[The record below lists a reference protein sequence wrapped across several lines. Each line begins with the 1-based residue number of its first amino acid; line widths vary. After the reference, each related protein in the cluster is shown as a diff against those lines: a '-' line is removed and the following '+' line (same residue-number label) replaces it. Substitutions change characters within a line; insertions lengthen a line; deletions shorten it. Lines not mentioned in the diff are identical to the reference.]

1 MKALSYTRALA
12 WTLLMSIGIFSTAS
26 AQDTKADKTTKKEEQ
41 AAKVTAMI
49 EGQRFLFRPQSANP
63 MRGRLIQLTTEY
75 SVKVGKDTIV
85 ADLPY
90 FGRSFTAPIDPSRG
104 GIQFNATKF
113 DYQVTNIKKGWQIT
127 IKPSDASDIQQL
139 FLTVFT
145 NGSATLQVTSTNR
158 TPITFNGQ
166 VLERK

>member
-1 MKALSYTRALA
+1 MKTLSYTRALA
-12 WTLLMSIGIFSTAS
+12 WTLLMSIGILSTAS
-26 AQDTKADKTTKKEEQ
+26 AQDSKTTKKEEQ

-49 EGQRFLFRPQSANP
+49 DGQRFLFRPQSANP

-75 SVKVGKDTIV
+75 SVKVGKDTVV

-90 FGRSFTAPIDPSRG
+90 FGRSFTAPVDPSRG
-104 GIQFNATKF
+104 GIQFNTTKF
-113 DYQVTNIKKGWQIT
+113 DYKVENIKKGWQIT
-127 IKPSDASDIQQL
+127 IKPSDVSDIQQL
-139 FLTVFT
+139 FLTVFS
-145 NGSATLQVTSTNR
+145 NGTATLQVTSTNR